1 MRARLIPALLVIT
14 AASVCAQSRT
24 APLEVKDVRFWSL
37 PEVTRVAVET
47 NGEFR
52 FQSDHIY
59 NPERIFFDLIGAKP
73 RPGARRMSTIEVG
86 DRLLRRIRMAETLP
100 GVTRV
105 VLDLAVPVEITASQ
119 LGNPDRLMIELRPA
133 GSGPAGS
140 RPASSPPAAPIAIT
154 ESTGPVPLPAMPSS
168 PPPALSPQSAP
179 ATSTLKT
186 TIAGLK
192 KPEPLKREP
201 VPDPGPVPETP
212 SFSAANPA
220 RRTTSDGSRSLTR
233 ALGLKINRVVI
244 DAGHGGHDQGAMG
257 TRGLTEKELVLDVAL
272 RLGKLIE
279 QKMGSEVIYT
289 RSDDTFVP
297 LEQRTALANQKKAD
311 LFLSIHANSSPAP
324 KVAGVE
330 TFYLNFTTS
339 SESLDVASR
348 ENASSHKSVFE
359 LRGLIQSITLND
371 KAEESKEFASSI
383 ESSLQSYAARYI
395 PNAKGRGI
403 KKAPFVVL
411 IGASMPS
418 VLAEVGF
425 LSNAHEEMLLK
436 RPEHRQRLADAL
448 YRGVSRYAQTLS
460 HFEVAQE
467 ARSGGGVRVDAD
479 VK

>member
-1 MRARLIPALLVIT
+1 MCTRLIPALLVIA
-14 AASVCAQSRT
+14 AASLRAQPRS

-37 PEVTRVAVET
+37 PQVTRVAVET

-52 FQSDHIY
+52 YQSDHIY

-100 GVTRV
+100 GVTRI

-119 LGNPDRLMIELRPA
+119 LANPDRLMLELRPA
-133 GSGPAGS
+133 GSS
-140 RPASSPPAAPIAIT
+140 PAAIT
-154 ESTGPVPLPAMPSS
+154 QSTGPVPLPTMPSA
-168 PPPALSPQSAP
+168 PPPALSPQSGA
-179 ATSTLKT
+179 ATSALRTAV
-186 TIAGLK
+186 AGLK
-192 KPEPLKREP
+192 KPEPVKPERVPDRVIER
-201 VPDPGPVPETP
+201 VPDPGPIPESP

-220 RRTTSDGSRSLTR
+220 HRTTRDGSRSLTR

-244 DAGHGGHDQGAMG
+244 DAGHGGHDQGTMG

-289 RSDDTFVP
+289 RADDTFVP
-297 LEQRTALANQKKAD
+297 LEQRTAIANQKKAD
-311 LFLSIHANSSPAP
+311 LFLSIHANSSPFP

-339 SESLDVASR
+339 SDSLDVASR

-359 LRGLIQSITLND
+359 LRDLIQSITLND

-383 ESSLQSYAARYI
+383 ESSLQSYAAKYI

-425 LSNAHEEMLLK
+425 LSNAHEETLLK

-448 YRGVSRYAQTLS
+448 YRGVSRYALTLS
-460 HFEVAQE
+460 HFEVARQDE
-467 ARSGGGVRVDAD
+467 GPLGRSVPVDAN

>member
-1 MRARLIPALLVIT
+1 MRTRLIPALLVIA
-14 AASVCAQSRT
+14 AASVCAQSGS

-52 FQSDHIY
+52 YQSDHIY

-86 DRLLRRIRMAETLP
+86 DRLLKRVRMAETLP
-100 GVTRV
+100 NVTRI
-105 VLDLAVPVEITASQ
+105 VLDVAVPVEITASQ
-119 LGNPDRLMIELRPA
+119 LANPDRLMLELRPA
-133 GSGPAGS
+133 GSVPG
-140 RPASSPPAAPIAIT
+140 SSPTPTPVAIT
-154 ESTGPVPLPAMPSS
+154 QSTGPVPLPAMPST
-168 PPPALSPQSAP
+168 PPPAISPQSGA
-179 ATSTLKT
+179 ATSTLGT
-186 TIAGLK
+186 AVAGLK
-192 KPEPLKREP
+192 KPEPVKPVR
-201 VPDPGPVPETP
+201 VPDPGPVPEFP

-244 DAGHGGHDQGAMG
+244 DAGHGGHDQGTMG

-297 LEQRTALANQKKAD
+297 LEQRTAIANQKKAD
-311 LFLSIHANSSPAP
+311 LFLSIHANSSPLP
-324 KVAGVE
+324 RVAGVE

-339 SESLDVASR
+339 SDSLDVASR

-359 LRGLIQSITLND
+359 LRDLIQSITLND

-395 PNAKGRGI
+395 PNATGRGI
-403 KKAPFVVL
+403 KRAPFVVL

-425 LSNAHEEMLLK
+425 LSNAHEETLLK

-460 HFEVAQE
+460 HFEVARE
-467 ARSGGGVRVDAD
+467 EGRSGRAIPVDAD

>member
-14 AASVCAQSRT
+14 AACVCAQSRT
-24 APLEVKDVRFWSL
+24 APLEVKDVRFWSM

-133 GSGPAGS
+133 GSRA
-140 RPASSPPAAPIAIT
+140 AAPTAIT
-154 ESTGPVPLPAMPSS
+154 QSPRPVPLPSMPAS
-168 PPPALSPQSAP
+168 PPPVLAPQSAP
-179 ATSTLKT
+179 AASALKAT
-186 TIAGLK
+186 VAGLK
-192 KPEPLKREP
+192 RPDPPKPEALKYEP
-201 VPDPGPVPETP
+201 VPDPGPVAETP

-244 DAGHGGHDQGAMG
+244 DAGHGGHDQGTMG
-257 TRGLTEKELVLDVAL
+257 ARGLTEKELVLDVAL

-289 RSDDTFVP
+289 RTDDTFVP
-297 LEQRTALANQKKAD
+297 LEQRTAIANQKKAD

-324 KVAGVE
+324 RVAGVE

-359 LRGLIQSITLND
+359 LRDLIQSITLND

-467 ARSGGGVRVDAD
+467 GPSRGARVDAD